1 MFGTGTR
8 PVPPHLEMLSTYY
21 LKYLVKI
28 PSNPKAAPLRVC
40 DLMCRRQQIMKNP
53 QNKNKLK
60 RQSLR
65 GRISTTPIQEIYEQ
79 GTPMGAPHRR

>member
-8 PVPPHLEMLSTYY
+8 PVPPPLEMLSTYY

-40 DLMCRRQQIMKNP
+40 DFMCRKQQIMKNL
-53 QNKNKLK
+53 QTKNNLK

-65 GRISTTPIQEIYEQ
+65 RRISTTPLQEI
-79 GTPMGAPHRR
+79 H

>member
-8 PVPPHLEMLSTYY
+8 PVPPPLEMLSTYY

-40 DLMCRRQQIMKNP
+40 DLMCRKQQIMKNL
-53 QNKNKLK
+53 QTKNNLR
-60 RQSLR
+60 RQSRR
-65 GRISTTPIQEIYEQ
+65 GRASTTPLQE
-79 GTPMGAPHRR
+79 TH

>member
-40 DLMCRRQQIMKNP
+40 DLMHRRQQIIKIL
-53 QNKNKLK
+53 QN
-60 RQSLR
+60 
-65 GRISTTPIQEIYEQ
+65 
-79 GTPMGAPHRR
+79 

>member
-8 PVPPHLEMLSTYY
+8 PVPPPLEMLSTYY

-40 DLMCRRQQIMKNP
+40 DLMCRKQQIMKNL
-53 QNKNKLK
+53 QTKNNLK
-60 RQSLR
+60 RQSRR
-65 GRISTTPIQEIYEQ
+65 GRASTTPLQE
-79 GTPMGAPHRR
+79 MH

>member
-8 PVPPHLEMLSTYY
+8 PVPPPLEMLSTYY

-40 DLMCRRQQIMKNP
+40 DLMCRRQQFMKNL
-53 QNKNKLK
+53 QTKNNLK
-60 RQSLR
+60 RQSRL
-65 GRISTTPIQEIYEQ
+65 GRASTTPLQEI
-79 GTPMGAPHRR
+79 H

>member
-40 DLMCRRQQIMKNP
+40 DLMCRRQQIMKNL
-53 QNKNKLK
+53 QTKNNLK
-60 RQSLR
+60 RQSRR
-65 GRISTTPIQEIYEQ
+65 GRVSTTPLQEI
-79 GTPMGAPHRR
+79 H